1 MIISPGPRPLYK
13 SLFVSLR
20 ERILTQNGPC
30 TTKKFT
36 KGSKRNEICFFLFR
50 EGGNRLHIVYL
61 LQKLVY
67 LIYCCTWVNMSPAVW
82 SPAQIKKT
90 TGFCPSI
97 VQQLNHWTRIVA
109 QFQLYPLTDK
119 IHSNSWFQNYQLW
132 PQCLYFN
139 SLFINQNLLIYFK

>member
-1 MIISPGPRPLYK
+1 MGHVQQK
-13 SLFVSLR
+13 SSLKVQR
-20 ERILTQNGPC
+20 G
-30 TTKKFT
+30 F
-36 KGSKRNEICFFLFR
+36 EICFFLFR
-50 EGGNRLHIVYL
+50 EGGNRLLYEYTKI

-67 LIYCCTWVNMSPAVW
+67 VIYCYTWVNMSPAVW